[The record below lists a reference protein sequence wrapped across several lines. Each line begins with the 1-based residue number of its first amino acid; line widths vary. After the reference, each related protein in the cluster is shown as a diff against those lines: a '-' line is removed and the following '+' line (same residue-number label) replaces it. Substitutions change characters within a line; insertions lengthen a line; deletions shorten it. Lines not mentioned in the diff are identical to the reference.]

1 MVTHVITNLC
11 GVSIIK
17 LRATRIAQRNAS
29 EVDGDL
35 FDEGVGSSC

>member
-17 LRATRIAQRNAS
+17 LHAPHIAQRNVS
-29 EVDGDL
+29 EVDGDS
-35 FDEGVGSSC
+35 FHEGVGSS